1 MTTAKQ
7 RKFNIEDYDY
17 YVREYI
23 RKSDELGKPIS
34 HAMLRKDPFNLPDA
48 RWYVNNCPDKSV
60 KRWADFV
67 DWCGFIAKSKKP
79 TKEKMIKLIYKLQDE
94 TNHPLMYDDFRGNG
108 CYHPPIEMIRQY
120 WGTINNMKKELG
132 LEIVQES
139 MIEKT
144 LSKDTFDNTIR
155 EICDYI
161 FNDGRNFTT
170 IFEIDSINKWNSGQN
185 LNKYSKKYYGVTL
198 GKLFEKYNLH
208 LGQQGCGINYD
219 FDDGEHI
226 TSQFEYM
233 FSKFL
238 RDNGLKYN
246 LDYFRDV
253 KYSSFIDKYSGNMNC
268 DYVIHISDKIIYIEI
283 AGIIE
288 SYKEWYYSNKSI
300 TRSKSKEKYRQKLY
314 AKESMLKSNNLI
326 YFILFPC
333 DLTKENFKNILYN
346 PSLELKKEIENFNQN
361 NIDWVKIREVGEL
374 DYSKPFR
381 RDTKPK
387 KKEVA

>member
-17 YVREYI
+17 YVQEYI
-23 RKSDELGKPIS
+23 RKSEELGKPIS
-34 HAMLRKDPFNLPDA
+34 HAMLRKEPFNLPDA

-170 IFEIDSINKWNSGQN
+170 IFED
-185 LNKYSKKYYGVTL
+185 
-198 GKLFEKYNLH
+198 
-208 LGQQGCGINYD
+208 
-219 FDDGEHI
+219 
-226 TSQFEYM
+226 
-233 FSKFL
+233 
-238 RDNGLKYN
+238 R
-246 LDYFRDV
+246 
-253 KYSSFIDKYSGNMNC
+253 
-268 DYVIHISDKIIYIEI
+268 
-283 AGIIE
+283 
-288 SYKEWYYSNKSI
+288 KS
-300 TRSKSKEKYRQKLY
+300 
-314 AKESMLKSNNLI
+314 
-326 YFILFPC
+326 
-333 DLTKENFKNILYN
+333 
-346 PSLELKKEIENFNQN
+346 
-361 NIDWVKIREVGEL
+361 VV
-374 DYSKPFR
+374 
-381 RDTKPK
+381 
-387 KKEVA
+387 

>member
-1 MTTAKQ
+1 M
-7 RKFNIEDYDY
+7 
-17 YVREYI
+17 
-23 RKSDELGKPIS
+23 EL
-34 HAMLRKDPFNLPDA
+34 
-48 RWYVNNCPDKSV
+48 C
-60 KRWADFV
+60 
-67 DWCGFIAKSKKP
+67 
-79 TKEKMIKLIYKLQDE
+79 
-94 TNHPLMYDDFRGNG
+94 
-108 CYHPPIEMIRQY
+108 
-120 WGTINNMKKELG
+120 
-132 LEIVQES
+132 
-139 MIEKT
+139 
-144 LSKDTFDNTIR
+144 
-155 EICDYI
+155 
-161 FNDGRNFTT
+161 
-170 IFEIDSINKWNSGQN
+170 QN

-333 DLTKENFKNILYN
+333 DLTKENFKNILDN

-374 DYSKPFR
+374 DYSKPFL